1 MMTVTYT
8 GGNGEFPAADK
19 TRLEAKLA
27 KLGKMI
33 DKKGEKD
40 AHVILTAEKRGKKA
54 EITVNHLHHS
64 FAGAGSGPAFL
75 PAVSEA
81 LTKLEKQIVKLTAKI
96 RDGKRNGVKPAVVAA
111 AAAVKPAPVNS
122 TRPKLYEAKVS
133 KKPMNIDEA
142 VLVAGRKNVNYVA
155 FRDADSG
162 GISVVIQRADGN
174 FEVVRA

>member
-1 MMTVTYT
+1 MKVTYT

-27 KLGKMI
+27 KLGKLI
-33 DKKGEKD
+33 DKKGEKE

-54 EITVNHLHHS
+54 EITVNYLHHS
-64 FAGAGSGPAFL
+64 FAGAGTGPAFL
-75 PAVSEA
+75 PAVSAA
-81 LTKLEKQIVKLTAKI
+81 LAKLEKQIIKLTAKL

-111 AAAVKPAPVNS
+111 ADAVKSAPVVS
-122 TRPKLYEAKVS
+122 SRPKLYEAKVS

-142 VLVAGRKNVNYVA
+142 VLVAGRKKVNYVA

-162 GISVVIQRADGN
+162 GISVVIQRLDGG
-174 FEVVRA
+174 FDVVRA